1 MWEGVKEEE
10 SGEEEVRR
18 CMAVLMPYACAAA
31 AAAWP
36 CVRLLVLAW
45 LGLAAAYQ
53 VYSAYSL
60 SSEINLPDLGTTYL
74 AIRS

>member
-1 MWEGVKEEE
+1 MYG
-10 SGEEEVRR
+10 
-18 CMAVLMPYACAAA
+18 CADAMQ
-31 AAAWP
+31 
-36 CVRLLVLAW
+36 VRLR

>member
-1 MWEGVKEEE
+1 MWEEVKRRR
-10 SGEEEVRR
+10 SGEEEVVEVYGSADAMR
-18 CMAVLMPYACAAA
+18 
-31 AAAWP
+31 
-36 CVRLLVLAW
+36 VRLRLRLGLAW
-45 LGLAAAYQ
+45 LGLAYQ